1 MSWRHL
7 QRVAAR
13 NWQLPIIAGKNR
25 LTASNTKMIG
35 DDRHIFIMSFSV

>member
-13 NWQLPIIAGKNR
+13 NWQLPIIAGTNR
-25 LTASNTKMIG
+25 LAVSGTKMIG